1 MFESIPKASLS
12 DIVFSKITAKILQG
26 DLDAGAAMPSERQ
39 LSDLLGVNRGAVREA
54 VKRLQQAGLVE
65 VKHGG
70 TTTVLDYLDNG
81 GLELLPHLIFS
92 PEGAVRVEVA
102 RSIVNMRQTMAPD
115 IAKSCALKRKPKHLE
130 ALESLLEQMKQAD
143 KLEDLQTLSFAY
155 WKEIVAGSG
164 NIAYRLAFNS
174 MQKAYEKAWSLLAN
188 VLKAE
193 VNDLENLAKLTQAIA
208 EQNPANAQHHATQYV
223 LNGTNAMN
231 KALDA
236 YAGEEIAS

>member
-1 MFESIPKASLS
+1 L
-12 DIVFSKITAKILQG
+12 
-26 DLDAGAAMPSERQ
+26 PSERQ

-65 VKHGG
+65 VRHGG

-92 PEGAVRVEVA
+92 PEGVVRVEVA

-115 IAKSCALKRKPKHLE
+115 IAKSCAKKRKAKHLE
-130 ALESLLEQMKQAD
+130 TLESLLQQMKETD
-143 KLEDLQTLSFAY
+143 KVEELQNLAFAY
-155 WKEIVAGSG
+155 WKEMVTGSG

-174 MQKAYEKAWSLLAN
+174 MQKAYEKIWSLLAN
-188 VLKAE
+188 VLQTE
-193 VNDLENLAKLTQAIA
+193 VEDLDNLSKLTQAIA
-208 EQNPANAQHHATQYV
+208 DQNPEDAKHYATQYV

-231 KALDA
+231 KVLDT
-236 YAGEEIAS
+236 YANQEIAS